1 MSDKTNAPKKPV
13 EAAPAPGGR
22 RRGAASMSQVIG
34 SMDNLKRAMKYY
46 IKCSPAL
53 FGVIVFCALFGAALG
68 TGL

>member
-1 MSDKTNAPKKPV
+1 MSEKTNAPKKPV

-53 FGVIVFCALFGAALG
+53 RCPRLSDPWI
-68 TGL
+68 TSREQ